1 MRQGKGETRVSWHTP
16 DTPAAS
22 GGKRDR
28 GLVRFWR
35 QASLL
40 SRFTLIGLLLTV
52 LIGIVLGMAVGRQLE
67 IAALEQEAERIG
79 EVVATE
85 IDPFLRRED
94 FARVPSPERTQAID
108 RHIVE
113 SLHDKRITRIK
124 IWNPSGMVIYSTDPT
139 ETGQQFP
146 IDGELNQALQGEIG
160 MDMTSLA
167 KEENRTERGRHDRL
181 MELYAPIRL
190 GGNHVVG
197 AYEVYLDVGTLLPM
211 IAATQRFFW
220 IGLALGLGA
229 LYLALF
235 GVVRGASQRLH
246 RQSEELGRLEARRVV
261 DQLTTEFVS
270 VVSHELRTPLTA
282 LVGFSELLLT
292 VPADAPE
299 QREWTENMHAA
310 ATRLTKL
317 VEDLLDVSRIE
328 EGRVELKRQPVDMKA
343 AVSLVLADFKVQ
355 ASAHRLEQR
364 YGDGIPPVFAD
375 PDKLTQILTN
385 LISNAIKY
393 SPQGGP
399 ITVSVTAADE
409 TVHLSVADQ
418 GLGVPAEDLLRIF
431 ERFHRLQDDARR
443 QIPGTGLGL
452 YITRRLVELQ
462 DGRIWAESP
471 GPGGGTTFHLE
482 LPASAGG
489 EENG

>member
-1 MRQGKGETRVSWHTP
+1 
-16 DTPAAS
+16 
-22 GGKRDR
+22 
-28 GLVRFWR
+28 
-35 QASLL
+35 
-40 SRFTLIGLLLTV
+40 
-52 LIGIVLGMAVGRQLE
+52 
-67 IAALEQEAERIG
+67 
-79 EVVATE
+79 
-85 IDPFLRRED
+85 
-94 FARVPSPERTQAID
+94 
-108 RHIVE
+108 
-113 SLHDKRITRIK
+113 
-124 IWNPSGMVIYSTDPT
+124 
-139 ETGQQFP
+139 
-146 IDGELNQALQGEIG
+146 
-160 MDMTSLA
+160 
-167 KEENRTERGRHDRL
+167 
-181 MELYAPIRL
+181 
-190 GGNHVVG
+190 
-197 AYEVYLDVGTLLPM
+197 
-211 IAATQRFFW
+211 
-220 IGLALGLGA
+220 
-229 LYLALF
+229 
-235 GVVRGASQRLH
+235 
-246 RQSEELGRLEARRVV
+246 
-261 DQLTTEFVS
+261 
-270 VVSHELRTPLTA
+270 
-282 LVGFSELLLT
+282 
-292 VPADAPE
+292 
-299 QREWTENMHAA
+299 
-310 ATRLTKL
+310 
-317 VEDLLDVSRIE
+317 
-328 EGRVELKRQPVDMKA
+328 MKA

-482 LPASAGG
+482 LPAAVGG